1 MRVAM
6 GAPPEAIVIG
16 SGQAEPFL
24 AMRVIAPFPA
34 PAAAA

>member
-1 MRVAM
+1 M
-6 GAPPEAIVIG
+6 GAPLDAIVVG

-24 AMRVIAPFPA
+24 AVRMIAPFPA